1 MKTKKQY
8 SDSMTNFII
17 GVMGIIVTLIMV
29 LTLNS
34 DSQYKKQN
42 QDIEI
47 ELLDEM
53 EIPLDTINKDSKDWT
68 GTTQDY
74 DMLDEDIDCGG
85 DILRFNQIHY
95 DSIPRYNRFTDV
107 PAGTDT
113 IIIVDEILYMMNDNK
128 TAWIFIHPDEH
139 MIWE

>member
-68 GTTQDY
+68 GTTQ
-74 DMLDEDIDCGG
+74 
-85 DILRFNQIHY
+85 
-95 DSIPRYNRFTDV
+95 
-107 PAGTDT
+107 
-113 IIIVDEILYMMNDNK
+113 
-128 TAWIFIHPDEH
+128 
-139 MIWE
+139 